1 MLYLYD
7 PRTNIL
13 TETTYKE
20 LELLTGKSFSSLAT
34 HKSKKMKLSNI
45 NCYLADHKTTV
56 QQRKE
61 WYVKEKY
68 HNEVWKTIEGSDGK
82 FLISNYGRFK
92 RLYKKSEMFLLP
104 YLHKR
109 SGNLMIK
116 VQFKNKVNKHNASHL
131 VAYHFVGNPKQGEV
145 LHHKNLI
152 KTDNYFVNL
161 EFITKEKLGK
171 KTGFKSKS
179 KPVVRLDKDTMEV
192 LEEYRSVRE
201 AGRKCFFSYQT
212 VLDRCNNK
220 TKSSDGDL
228 FMFAEEYESLVS
240 DLSIAE

>member
-7 PRTNIL
+7 PRTNIS

-45 NCYLADHKTTV
+45 NCFLSDHKTTV

-68 HNEVWKTIEGSDGK
+68 FNEVWKVIEGSDEK

-92 RLYKKSEMFLLP
+92 RLYKRTDMILLP

-116 VQFKNKVNKHNASHL
+116 VQFKNKVKKYNISHL

-161 EFITKEKLGK
+161 EFITNEKLGK
-171 KTGFKSKS
+171 KTGFKSSS

-212 VLDRCNNK
+212 VLDRCNK
-220 TKSSDGDL
+220 KSKPSDGNV
-228 FMFAEEYESLVS
+228 FMFAEEYELLES
-240 DLSIAE
+240 DLSITE

>member
-1 MLYLYD
+1 MIYLYD

-13 TETTYKE
+13 TETNYKE

-34 HKSKKMKLSNI
+34 HKSKKMKLTNI

-56 QQRKE
+56 KQRKE

-104 YLHKR
+104 FLHKR
-109 SGNLMIK
+109 SGNLMLK
-116 VQFKNKVNKHNASHL
+116 VQFKNKVKKYKISQL
-131 VAYHFVGNPKQGEV
+131 VAYHFVGKPKQGEV
-145 LHHKNLI
+145 LHHKNSI

-161 EFITKEKLGK
+161 EFIANEKLGK
-171 KTGFKSKS
+171 KTGFKASS

-192 LEEYRSVRE
+192 LEEFRSVRE

-212 VLDRCNNK
+212 VLDRCKNK
-220 TKSSDGDL
+220 TYSSDKDV
-228 FMFAEEYESLVS
+228 FMFAEEYESLGF